1 MARTMRN
8 IVLTAILLIAL
19 AAAACGLVLTGGFGN
34 VGLPSL
40 GDLNPFAGAKATAT
54 NALIESSGIKDRVD
68 SELRAHA
75 NDIAAQTG
83 IPIETVNA
91 GIDELAVQ
99 DWQAT
104 EKPATAVETA
114 TYSVEADGTPVD
126 ITTYDDE
133 SIVTVEAYGQEVTLA
148 VPESAQQFA
157 DYLPLLESLQ

>member
-19 AAAACGLVLTGGFGN
+19 AAAACGLVLTGGFSN
-34 VGLPSL
+34 VNLPSL

-75 NDIAAQTG
+75 DDIAAQTG
-83 IPIETVNA
+83 VPIEMVNA